1 MAVGAVEGVL
11 LIDKPEGP
19 TSHDVVAVARRAL
32 GLKRVGHAGTL
43 DPMATGLL
51 VLMIGRATRLATFL
65 SGMDKTYRGTLRLG
79 IATDTYDRDGRPSS
93 PPRPVDVDET
103 TVAAAFGRF
112 HGTVTQVPP
121 AFSAKKVH
129 GTPMYRLARRHRPVS
144 PVPTM
149 VTFRRLLFLGLSETL
164 VTFEAQV
171 SAGTYLRSFA
181 HDLGEILGCGAH
193 LYSLRRLAAGPFTV
207 EGAITPDELVA
218 SGAGILSRV
227 TPMEDIPLGIPTLVL
242 TAAGTHAIRH
252 GRPCGLNEVS
262 TPAPPLQ
269 PGRCRLKGPE
279 GSLIGIGEV
288 RFQTPSEVRPQIRP
302 QIVFT
307 A

>member
-1 MAVGAVEGVL
+1 MSKSVVDGVL

-19 TSHDVVAVARRAL
+19 TSHDVVAMARRAL
-32 GLKRVGHAGTL
+32 GERRIGHAGTL

-65 SGMDKTYRGTLRLG
+65 SGMDKTYRGSLRLG
-79 IATDTYDRDGRPSS
+79 IATDTYDRDGTPLG
-93 PPRPVDVDET
+93 PLRPVTVD
-103 TVAAAFGRF
+103 VAAVGAAFERF

-121 AFSAKKVH
+121 VFSAKKVR
-129 GTPMYRLARRHRPVS
+129 GTPMYRLARRHKAVS
-144 PVPTM
+144 PIPTM
-149 VTFRRLLFLGLSETL
+149 VTFRELRLVGLSGTD
-164 VTFEAQV
+164 VAFESQV

-181 HDLGEILGCGAH
+181 HDLGAILGCGAH
-193 LYSLRRLAAGPFTV
+193 LYSLRRIAAGPFLV
-207 EGAITPDELVA
+207 EGALTPDQLT
-218 SGAGILSRV
+218 SLGAAALSRV
-227 TPMEDIPLGIPTLVL
+227 MPLEDIPLGLPTLIL

-252 GRPCGLNEVS
+252 GRPCGLSEVS
-262 TPAPPLQ
+262 VPRPPLP

-279 GSLIGIGEV
+279 GSLVGIGEI
-288 RFQTPSEVRPQIRP
+288 QLQSPSEARPLIRP